1 MSGGVYLIQEEDQ
14 LVEMAEKPY
23 DSEALL
29 QELLESN
36 PGLLAVNRREGAA
49 LKPWLLVRR
58 NVTNTTEDTISE
70 RWSLNHLF
78 LDQQATPTL
87 VEVKSSDDSGVRRAA
102 IGQMLDYAANASVY
116 WPVESILTQFEA
128 NCRDQNRDPEDVF
141 ESFLGINAD
150 EEKFWQQV
158 KTNFQAG
165 KVRLIFVADHIS
177 AELQRVV
184 EFLNKQMDPAEI
196 LALEIKQYAS
206 QNNDLKTLVCKVIG
220 QTAEAQQ
227 RKTRTTLDRR
237 QWDENSFFA
246 EYEIRYGKD
255 EADIA
260 KKIYLWAINQEPN
273 MVVQWVTGDA
283 YGGFAVKLTC
293 PGKKESKLFFVG
305 IDGALE
311 ISSDAYAD
319 LPPFDHQ
326 NEWLELRN
334 QLSSIGLALP
344 TEPSQRR
351 LPNFLLSTLPE
362 GENLTQVLTTFDWV
376 VNRVNC

>member
-14 LVEMAEKPY
+14 LVEMAETPY

-29 QELLESN
+29 QELLESHPN
-36 PGLLAVNRREGAA
+36 ILAVDRKDRVV
-49 LKPWLLVRR
+49 LKRWLLVRR
-58 NVTNTTEDTISE
+58 NVTNTTEETVSE

-78 LDQQATPTL
+78 LDQQAIPTL
-87 VEVKSSDDSGVRRAA
+87 VEVKSSNDSTIRRAA

-196 LALEIKQYAS
+196 LALEIKRYAS
-206 QNNDLKTLVCKVIG
+206 QNHDLKTLVCKVIG

-255 EADIA
+255 EANIA
-260 KKIYLWAINQEPN
+260 KKIYLWAINQDPDIF
-273 MVVQWVTGDA
+273 VQWVTGDA
-283 YGGFAVKLTC
+283 YGGFAVKISCTSR
-293 PGKKESKLFFVG
+293 KESKLFFIG

-319 LPPFDHQ
+319 LPPFDNQ

-334 QLSSIGLALP
+334 KLSSIGLALP
-344 TEPSQRR
+344 TESSQRR
-351 LPNFLLSTLPE
+351 LPNFLLSTLPDE
-362 GENLTQVLTTFDWV
+362 QALAQVLSTFDWV
-376 VNRVNC
+376 VGKVDC

>member
-14 LVEMAEKPY
+14 LVEMAETPY

-29 QELLESN
+29 QELLESHPN
-36 PGLLAVNRREGAA
+36 ILAVDRKDRVV
-49 LKPWLLVRR
+49 LKRWLLVRR
-58 NVTNTTEDTISE
+58 NVTNTTEETVSE

-78 LDQQATPTL
+78 LDQQAIPTL
-87 VEVKSSDDSGVRRAA
+87 VEVKSSNDSTIRRAA

-196 LALEIKQYAS
+196 LALEIKRYAS
-206 QNNDLKTLVCKVIG
+206 QNHDLKTLVCKVIG

-255 EADIA
+255 EANIA
-260 KKIYLWAINQEPN
+260 KKIYLWAINQDPDIF
-273 MVVQWVTGDA
+273 VQWVTGDA
-283 YGGFAVKLTC
+283 YGGFAVKISCTSR
-293 PGKKESKLFFVG
+293 KESKLFFIG

-319 LPPFDHQ
+319 LPPFDNQ

-334 QLSSIGLALP
+334 KLSSIGLALP
-344 TEPSQRR
+344 TESSQRR
-351 LPNFLLSTLPE
+351 LPNFLLSTLPDE
-362 GENLTQVLTTFDWV
+362 QALAQVLSTFDWV
-376 VNRVNC
+376 VSKVDC

>member
-14 LVEMAEKPY
+14 LVEMAETPY

-29 QELLESN
+29 QELLESHPN
-36 PGLLAVNRREGAA
+36 ILAVDRKDRVV
-49 LKPWLLVRR
+49 LKRWLLVRR
-58 NVTNTTEDTISE
+58 NVNNTTEETVSE

-78 LDQQATPTL
+78 LDQQAIPTL
-87 VEVKSSDDSGVRRAA
+87 VEVKSSNDSTIRRAA

-196 LALEIKQYAS
+196 LALEIKRYAS
-206 QNNDLKTLVCKVIG
+206 QNHDLKTLVCKVIG

-255 EADIA
+255 EANIA
-260 KKIYLWAINQEPN
+260 KKIYLWAINQDPDIF
-273 MVVQWVTGDA
+273 VQWVTGDA
-283 YGGFAVKLTC
+283 YGGFAVKISCTSR
-293 PGKKESKLFFVG
+293 KESKLFFIG

-319 LPPFDHQ
+319 LPPFDKQ

-334 QLSSIGLALP
+334 KLSSIGLALP
-344 TEPSQRR
+344 TESSQRR
-351 LPNFLLSTLPE
+351 LPNFLLSTLPDE
-362 GENLTQVLTTFDWV
+362 QALAQVLSTFDWV
-376 VNRVNC
+376 VSKVDC